1 MHAVGPSKEVV
12 SAAFGSSNSM
22 AAGGGAVLNRSLTK
36 RGIVVKNEQ
45 G

>member
-22 AAGGGAVLNRSLTK
+22 AAGGGVSFESKLNK